1 VACEWERL
9 VSEFAVG
16 LAMVWDVDYEEPDTP
31 QELTDLLGRVLA
43 AVARDQ
49 VERHGEDESR
59 DVRRQLILL
68 ERVIADIFVILQ
80 PPQDSDPEQGPVTV
94 EYTEVPNLVR
104 RVVADRDHLRTA
116 CTALVGFAGHEDCA
130 IFLDGICT
138 CGLDDVLRQVGA
150 LS

>member
-16 LAMVWDVDYEEPDTP
+16 LAMVWDVDYEEPNTP

-43 AVARDQ
+43 AVSRDQ

-59 DVRRQLILL
+59 DVRRQVVLL
-68 ERVIADIFVILQ
+68 ERVIARIFVVLQ
-80 PPQDSDPEQGPVTV
+80 PPRDSDPKDGAVLV
-94 EYTEVPNLVR
+94 EYTEIPDLVR
-104 RVVADRDHLRTA
+104 RVVAERDHLRTA
-116 CTALVGFAGHEDCA
+116 CNALVGFAGHGDCT
-130 IFLDGICT
+130 IFVDGICT